1 MKMTFE
7 VRLDWILRLSQVSF
21 IWLVL
26 RKGNG
31 PVYVRRNRR
40 LQPLPSD
47 GGCLPLLFG
56 PTAASAAVVGPVDSR
71 PKAELPEEGEGAD
84 DEAEAGAQFN
94 RKVLA

>member
-31 PVYVRRNRR
+31 PVYVCSNS
-40 LQPLPSD
+40 LMTKPD
-47 GGCLPLLFG
+47 GN
-56 PTAASAAVVGPVDSR
+56 AVDTI
-71 PKAELPEEGEGAD
+71 
-84 DEAEAGAQFN
+84 N
-94 RKVLA
+94 N

>member
-31 PVYVRRNRR
+31 PVYMSPDMGIV
-40 LQPLPSD
+40 Q
-47 GGCLPLLFG
+47 
-56 PTAASAAVVGPVDSR
+56 A
-71 PKAELPEEGEGAD
+71 
-84 DEAEAGAQFN
+84 
-94 RKVLA
+94 

>member
-31 PVYVRRNRR
+31 PVYVDLNNIHNVIY
-40 LQPLPSD
+40 D
-47 GGCLPLLFG
+47 NWGG
-56 PTAASAAVVGPVDSR
+56 
-71 PKAELPEEGEGAD
+71 
-84 DEAEAGAQFN
+84 Q
-94 RKVLA
+94 

>member
-31 PVYVRRNRR
+31 PVYVHCMVT
-40 LQPLPSD
+40 
-47 GGCLPLLFG
+47 G
-56 PTAASAAVVGPVDSR
+56 
-71 PKAELPEEGEGAD
+71 K
-84 DEAEAGAQFN
+84 
-94 RKVLA
+94 

>member
-31 PVYVRRNRR
+31 PVYVG
-40 LQPLPSD
+40 L
-47 GGCLPLLFG
+47 GGKCEYL
-56 PTAASAAVVGPVDSR
+56 
-71 PKAELPEEGEGAD
+71 
-84 DEAEAGAQFN
+84 
-94 RKVLA
+94 RKFL